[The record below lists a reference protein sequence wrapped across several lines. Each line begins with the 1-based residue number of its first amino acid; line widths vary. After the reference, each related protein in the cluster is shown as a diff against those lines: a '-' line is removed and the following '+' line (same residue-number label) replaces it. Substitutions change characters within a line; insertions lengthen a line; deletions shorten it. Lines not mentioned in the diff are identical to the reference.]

1 MRLLKENQLI
11 MSSR

>member
-11 MSSR
+11 MPSR